1 MEIYVHKLKKSM
13 AIRMS
18 ETPHWPLALNKAA
31 SSWFIHYKIINWMG
45 RHFRGLVELLNMKRR
60 KEQSSRHRGL
70 WVQLVYPF
78 MDSYYLDPP
87 DAINEILNFLAF

>member
-1 MEIYVHKLKKSM
+1 MYTNLKKSM

-31 SSWFIHYKIINWMG
+31 SSWFIHCKINKWMG

-60 KEQSSRHRGL
+60 NKAQ
-70 WVQLVYPF
+70 
-78 MDSYYLDPP
+78 DKT
-87 DAINEILNFLAF
+87 